1 MKSRLIL
8 AECLIRSEGGV
19 VVLGQSYYQEQPTIS
34 NHGLDCATL
43 LAKEK
48 SGKMLARFPDPLA
61 FGKQVGRGTWL
72 TSCVREI
79 PI

>member
-8 AECLIRSEGGV
+8 AECLIRPDGG
-19 VVLGQSYYQEQPTIS
+19 VVLGQSYYLEQPTIS

-48 SGKMLARFPDPLA
+48 SGKKRVVCNAIEM
-61 FGKQVGRGTWL
+61 
-72 TSCVREI
+72 
-79 PI
+79 PIAKKI